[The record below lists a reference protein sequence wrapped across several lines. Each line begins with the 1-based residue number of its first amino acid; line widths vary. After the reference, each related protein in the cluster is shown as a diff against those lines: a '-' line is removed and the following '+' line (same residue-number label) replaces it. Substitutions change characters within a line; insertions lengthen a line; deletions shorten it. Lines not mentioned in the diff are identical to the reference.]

1 MNKIVNKSLLKGDK
15 LVPKLHPKQ
24 PVLTYSSCGP
34 FSEHSER
41 IQKLKETG
49 DLQHIYKKELDE
61 TCFTHDAAY
70 SHCKD
75 LAKTIV
81 SDKILKDRAY
91 EVAINFKYDRY

>member
-15 LVPKLHPKQ
+15 FMPKLHPKQ

-49 DLQHIYKKELDE
+49 GLKHIYKKELDE
-61 TCFTHDAAY
+61 TCLLVMQHV
-70 SHCKD
+70 
-75 LAKTIV
+75 LIV
-81 SDKILKDRAY
+81 KIYLKQLFR
-91 EVAINFKYDRY
+91 IRF